1 MSLMPSHGGPQRPEE
16 MRNLMIA
23 LALSTLI
30 ILSWQYFYE
39 MPRRQQQAAREEKQ
53 TVALQTEASL
63 FPVPQTAPA
72 ELSNT
77 KPLPTTEALAQSP
90 RLSIRSSELTGSLR
104 LVGARLDDL
113 TLRNYREQ
121 VEKGSPSITMLAP
134 STTSSGYFAEVS
146 WASSDTPTPNA
157 STVWTASGD
166 TLSPE
171 TPVTLSWTNAEGV
184 RFEMQYALD
193 EHFMF
198 TITQRVINQTERPLS
213 VAPFGLINRELTH
226 ENQHFAILHEGAIG
240 VADNTLQEVSYEDLR
255 DEGEQKFAKAEGWLG
270 ISDKYWLTA
279 LVPDG
284 QAPFAAKFQAY
295 QSNGAQRYQVDY
307 LRPALQVAPGGTVEQ
322 ITRLFAG
329 AKHVKLLDAYGEKYQ
344 IPLFDRAVDF
354 GVLYFLT
361 KPIFNLLHYF
371 HTLLGNFG
379 LAILAL
385 TVVIR
390 LGMFP
395 LANKSYYSMA
405 QMRKLMPKMND
416 IRAKYGED
424 RLKMNQE
431 VMELYKREKINP
443 ASGCLPMLLQIPVF
457 FALYK
462 VLFVTI
468 EMRHA
473 PFYGWLQDLSAP
485 DPSNFFTA
493 FGLLPWSPP
502 SFMHIGILPILMTLT
517 MIIQQRLNPK
527 PTDPVQA
534 QVMGMLPYLFLFL
547 FASFPAGLVLYW
559 VWSNIL
565 SIVQQFIITYRY
577 EKRTGDTSHR
587 RKPKAA

>member
-16 MRNLMIA
+16 TRNLLIA

-30 ILSWQYFYE
+30 LLGWQYFYE
-39 MPRRQQQAAREEKQ
+39 MPRRQQEAALRQQQAGTQ
-53 TVALQTEASL
+53 LTETTASA
-63 FPVPQTAPA
+63 PQQAAPA
-72 ELSNT
+72 ELSSAQPVT
-77 KPLPTTEALAQSP
+77 LEEALAQSP
-90 RLSIRSSELTGSLR
+90 RLTIRSPEVTGSLQ
-104 LVGARLDDL
+104 LTGARLDDL
-113 TLRNYREQ
+113 TLRNYRQ
-121 VEKGSPSITMLAP
+121 TVAKDSPPVTLLAP
-134 STTSSGYFAEVS
+134 SATQSGYFADLGWRS
-146 WASSDTPTPNA
+146 TDTVVPSA
-157 STVWTASGD
+157 STPWTASSQ
-166 TLSPE
+166 TLAPGQ
-171 TPVTLSWTNAEGV
+171 PVTLSWTNPEGV
-184 RFEMQYALD
+184 RFEMEFALD
-193 EHFMF
+193 EHFLF
-198 TITQRVINQTERPLS
+198 TVTQRVINTTGRPLS
-213 VAPFGLINRELTH
+213 LAPFGLINRELAH

-240 VADNTLQEVSYEDLR
+240 VVDNTLKEVSYKDLR
-255 DEGEQKFAKAEGWLG
+255 EEGEQKFANAQGWLG

-279 LVPDG
+279 LIPDG
-284 QAPFAAKFQAY
+284 PAPFTAKFQTY
-295 QSNGAQRYQVDY
+295 QSHGTQRYQVDY
-307 LRPALQVAPGGTVEQ
+307 LRPALQVAPGATGEQ

-329 AKHVKLLDAYGEKYQ
+329 AKHVDLLDGYGKQYN

-361 KPIFNLLHYF
+361 KPIFHLLHFF

-385 TVVIR
+385 TCVIR
-390 LGMFP
+390 LLMFP

-424 RLKMNQE
+424 RLRMNQE

-485 DPSNFFTA
+485 DPSNLFTL
-493 FGLLPWSPP
+493 FGLIPWNTP
-502 SFMHIGILPILMTLT
+502 SFLHIGILPILMTTT
-517 MIIQQRLNPK
+517 MIIQQKLNPK
-527 PTDPVQA
+527 PNDPVQA
-534 QVMGMLPYLFLFL
+534 QVMGLLPYLFLFL

-559 VWSNIL
+559 VWSNML
-565 SIVQQFIITYRY
+565 SILQQFIITRRY